1 MGEASWRWS
10 WDFGKPCTM
19 TVYMDLPD
27 ALPVGKGKLCDPEA
41 EPGDLLYGV
50 TMHLAP
56 GWGPA
61 S

>member
-1 MGEASWRWS
+1 
-10 WDFGKPCTM
+10 M